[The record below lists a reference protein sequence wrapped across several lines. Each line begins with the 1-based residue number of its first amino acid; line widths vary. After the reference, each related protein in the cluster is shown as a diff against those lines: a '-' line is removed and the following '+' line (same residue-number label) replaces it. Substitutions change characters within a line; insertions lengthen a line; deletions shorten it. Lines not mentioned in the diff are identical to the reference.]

1 MFVERA
7 AGWGKPEEDGGS
19 AIDKY
24 RVVAHK
30 TKTRA
35 DPWMNLDF
43 TQSRLEQSAIEVPL
57 VRVCVELC
65 ASGT

>member
-7 AGWGKPEEDGGS
+7 AGWGTPEEDAGS

-30 TKTRA
+30 TKM
-35 DPWMNLDF
+35 WMNPDF
-43 TQSRLEQSAIEVPL
+43 TQSSFEQEEAIEVPL
-57 VRVCVELC
+57 VRVCAELC